1 MIEIKHLK
9 TLLALRNSGSLA
21 AAAATLHQTQSA
33 LSHQFS
39 DLEQR
44 LGFRLFVR
52 KSQPLRFTPQGEIL
66 LQLANQV
73 LPQIT
78 QALQACHEPQQ
89 ATLRIAIEC
98 ACDDSQ
104 GVVARIAAWL
114 LMATFAMLRRSRA
127 SREKCRSRNNSTS
140 SEGR

>member
-1 MIEIKHLK
+1 MKDFHDRSK
-9 TLLALRNSGSLA
+9 TPENATSVAELRLSRSRCGDVASDA
-21 AAAATLHQTQSA
+21 IR

-73 LPQIT
+73 LPQIS
-78 QALQACHEPQQ
+78 QALQACQ
-89 ATLRIAIEC
+89 
-98 ACDDSQ
+98 
-104 GVVARIAAWL
+104 
-114 LMATFAMLRRSRA
+114 
-127 SREKCRSRNNSTS
+127 
-140 SEGR
+140 

>member
-9 TLLALRNSGSLA
+9 TLLALQNCGSLA

-44 LGFRLFVR
+44 LGFKLFVR

-66 LQLANQV
+66 LQLATQV
-73 LPQIT
+73 LPQISR
-78 QALQACHEPQQ
+78 ALQECNEPQQ
-89 ATLRIAIEC
+89 SPSCGSRLSATAVFSGWPRRWRISA
-98 ACDDSQ
+98 SS
-104 GVVARIAAWL
+104 G
-114 LMATFAMLRRSRA
+114 RR
-127 SREKCRSRNNSTS
+127 
-140 SEGR
+140 

>member
-1 MIEIKHLK
+1 MIEVKHLK
-9 TLLALRNSGSLA
+9 TLQALRNCGSLA

-73 LPQIT
+73 LPQIS
-78 QALQACHEPQQ
+78 QALNGNAQ
-89 ATLRIAIEC
+89 TRLLRFIAGLQC
-98 ACDDSQ
+98 LAVFS
-104 GVVARIAAWL
+104 G
-114 LMATFAMLRRSRA
+114 
-127 SREKCRSRNNSTS
+127 
-140 SEGR
+140 